1 MIERKGIILAG
12 GFGTRLHPLTKVTSK
27 QLLPIFDKPMIYYPM
42 SNLIMSGIKEI
53 LIISTPSHLEHYKN
67 LIGNGKNFGIQIK
80 YKIQKY
86 PNGIAEGLILAEKFL
101 KGKDL
106 CLILGDNIFYGRGIE
121 SLFFSASKSSDQFI
135 FVKEVRNPNKYGVL
149 KTKKNKLI
157 KIIEKPKKFF
167 SKYAVTGV
175 YFFNNSVINEAKK
188 LKPSRRNELEITDLN
203 NLLIKKNKLKIK
215 KLNKFQNWHDAGN
228 HEDYLNTCL
237 NIFRYETKHKTL
249 IGSIEYECYKQGIL
263 KRKQI
268 ENNSYKNNYYFDSLR
283 SKLDEN
289 L

>member
-1 MIERKGIILAG
+1 MAQR
-12 GFGTRLHPLTKVTSK
+12 V
-27 QLLPIFDKPMIYYPM
+27 
-42 SNLIMSGIKEI
+42 
-53 LIISTPSHLEHYKN
+53 
-67 LIGNGKNFGIQIK
+67 
-80 YKIQKY
+80 
-86 PNGIAEGLILAEKFL
+86 IAF
-101 KGKDL
+101 
-106 CLILGDNIFYGRGIE
+106 CH
-121 SLFFSASKSSDQFI
+121 S
-135 FVKEVRNPNKYGVL
+135 
-149 KTKKNKLI
+149 KLI
-157 KIIEKPKKFF
+157 SKNVTQKIRTVTANTANLGTVE
-167 SKYAVTGV
+167 KYAVTGV